1 MNRTDPPNAKGHL
14 LDADELLRAFVEQ
27 PVAPLPEVDANRLRD
42 QVTRAL
48 ERRPVAVAVR
58 GRSERWQPWL
68 LFAAAACL
76 PVAIWAGVARVH
88 AVAVRHDDTAIVR
101 SLVGSA
107 EIAHGDVA
115 QSIEGTGDAPLGPG
129 DELRTG
135 RDASAR
141 ASLPTG
147 AVVDVGPLARVRFSA
162 MGSGAAVRDRLE
174 LAAGHVDVR
183 VPKLAVGSEVRVETP
198 DATVVVHGT
207 KFSVDRIEAVG
218 PRPAGTRVSVTE
230 GVVTVDTDHGRR
242 TLTAGMELSTPEAS
256 TAAPTPEAPIA
267 PSADDT
273 APAATGSGASSTLA
287 AENALLADAMRLRR
301 DGQTAR
307 ALALVD
313 AFVARYPHS
322 PLMET
327 ARAERQRLVETL
339 RREGPARPP

>member
-1 MNRTDPPNAKGHL
+1 MRRTRKGSPWTPTSSFC
-14 LDADELLRAFVEQ
+14 AFVEQ
-27 PVAPLPEVDANRLRD
+27 PVAPLPEADASRLRD

-48 ERRPVAVAVR
+48 ESRRVVVR
-58 GRSERWQPWL
+58 GRFERWQPWL

-76 PVAIWAGVARVH
+76 PIAIWAGVARVH
-88 AVAVRHDDTAIVR
+88 AAAARHDDTALVR
-101 SLVGSA
+101 SLAGSA

-115 QSIEGTGDAPLGPG
+115 QSIAGTGDAPLGPG

-162 MGSGAAVRDRLE
+162 TGGAAVRDRLE

-183 VPKLAVGSEVRVETP
+183 VPEAPGGQRSPRADAGRDGHRSRDEVLRRPHRGRGRASRGDARVR
-198 DATVVVHGT
+198 HRG
-207 KFSVDRIEAVG
+207 VDRRH
-218 PRPAGTRVSVTE
+218 RPWPANVDAG
-230 GVVTVDTDHGRR
+230 
-242 TLTAGMELSTPEAS
+242 LELSTPEAS
-256 TAAPTPEAPIA
+256 TAAPTPEVPLAPR
-267 PSADDT
+267 ADDAPPT
-273 APAATGSGASSTLA
+273 AMGSGASSTLA

-301 DGQTAR
+301 DGQTER

-313 AFVARYPHS
+313 AFVARYPRS

-327 ARAERQRLVETL
+327 VRAERQRLVETL
-339 RREGPARPP
+339 RREEPARTP

>member
-1 MNRTDPPNAKGHL
+1 MNRIDPPNAKGQH

-27 PVAPLPEVDANRLRD
+27 PVAPLPEADASRLRD

-48 ERRPVAVAVR
+48 ESRRVVVR
-58 GRSERWQPWL
+58 GRFERWQPWL

-76 PVAIWAGVARVH
+76 PIAIWAGVARVH
-88 AVAVRHDDTAIVR
+88 GVAARHDDTAIVR
-101 SLVGSA
+101 SLAGSA

-115 QSIEGTGDAPLGPG
+115 QSIAGTGDAPLGPG

-135 RDASAR
+135 RDATAR

-162 MGSGAAVRDRLE
+162 TGSGAAVRDRLE

-183 VPKLAVGSEVRVETP
+183 VPKLPAGSEVRVQTP
-198 DATVVVHGT
+198 DAMVIVHGT
-207 KFSVDRIEAVG
+207 KFSVDRIEAAG
-218 PRPAGTRVSVTE
+218 ARPAGTRVSVTE
-230 GVVTVDTDHGRR
+230 GVVTVDTDHGQR

-256 TAAPTPEAPIA
+256 PPALTPEAPLA

-273 APAATGSGASSTLA
+273 PPPATGSGASSTLA
-287 AENALLADAMRLRR
+287 AENALLADVMRLRR
-301 DGQTAR
+301 DGQTER

-313 AFVARYPHS
+313 AFVARYPRS

-327 ARAERQRLVETL
+327 ARAERQRLVDTL
-339 RREGPARPP
+339 RREGAARTP